1 MRSFHHRS
9 LGGAASV
16 LGLALAGLAGL
27 AGCAGYGPPPGV
39 VGQPLA
45 TVEQAMGPATGRY
58 TLPDGRERIEF
69 ARGPFGRHTWML
81 DLDAQGRVAR
91 SEQVL
96 SEATFATIRDGDS
109 MASVLQRIGRP
120 GDKRSGGWQRG
131 EVWNWRYDTND
142 CLWFELSVVDGV
154 VRSPAIVLDPRCDTR
169 TDAARE

>member
-81 DLDAQGRVAR
+81 
-91 SEQVL
+91 
-96 SEATFATIRDGDS
+96 ATIRDGDS